1 MVARE
6 YYSGQLQR
14 LWLDVVDKS
23 VSLPMG
29 ENSLY
34 VAYYASAEM
43 GCHLALDWTLPDHL
57 LDLFCEFRCLTNGV
71 ALPAGKGLIG
81 ALSACGLEHIPMVEK
96 KEMRELAMRGGPYS
110 PEEQVAL
117 LDYCQTDVDA
127 LVALLP
133 EMVPKISI
141 DHALIRGRYMQAVSR
156 MESVG
161 VPVDLQ
167 LLERLRA
174 GWDSIQDDLIA
185 DVDEDFGVYE
195 GRSFKTDRFAEYLN
209 RNQMAWPRLL
219 SGSLDLQDKT
229 FRSMAKIHPQL
240 SSLREL
246 RHSLNQMRFNE
257 FRVSLDGRNRTLLSP
272 FQSKTGRNQPS
283 NSRYI
288 FGSSV
293 WLRGLIKPAE
303 GWGIAYIDWSQ
314 QEFGIAAALSG
325 DEAMMRA
332 YASGDPY
339 LEFAKLAGAVPSD
352 ATKKSHPKER
362 ALFKATVL
370 AVQYGMGA
378 EALAER
384 IQQPVIVAKDLLRKH
399 RQTFQ
404 TFWEWSDRNV
414 DYALLHNRLWTVFGW
429 QIQVAGQ
436 PNPRSLANFPMQ
448 ANGAEMLRIACILM
462 TEAGIRVCAPVHDA
476 VLIEAPLEELE
487 ARVKESQELMREA
500 SRQVLGDFELT
511 TDADIYRYPERYRDE
526 ERGGAF
532 WDKVMGLLPKNLLI
546 MD

>member
-1 MVARE
+1 
-6 YYSGQLQR
+6 
-14 LWLDVVDKS
+14 
-23 VSLPMG
+23 MG
-29 ENSLY
+29 ENTLY

-43 GCHLALDWTLPDHL
+43 GCHLTLNWDLPHIL
-57 LDLFCEFRCLTNGV
+57 LDLFCEFRCQTNGLK
-71 ALPAGKGLIG
+71 LPVRNNLLG
-81 ALSACGLEHIPMVEK
+81 ALSIHGLEHISLVEK
-96 KEMRELAMRGGPYS
+96 EEMRELALRGGPYS
-110 PEEQVAL
+110 SAEKLAL

-133 EMVPKISI
+133 KMAPEISI
-141 DHALIRGRYMQAVSR
+141 DHALIRGRYMRAVAR

-161 VPVDLQ
+161 IPIDLP
-167 LLERLRA
+167 LLKRLQA
-174 GWDSIQDDLIA
+174 NWESIQDNLIS
-185 DVDEDFGVYE
+185 DVDQDFGVYE
-195 GRSFKTDRFAEYLN
+195 GRVFKKDLFSEYLS
-209 RNQMAWPRLL
+209 RHQLAWPRLP
-219 SGSLDLQDKT
+219 SGSLDLRDKT
-229 FRSMAKIHPQL
+229 FRSMAKVL
-240 SSLREL
+240 SQISLLREL
-246 RHSLNQMRFNE
+246 RHSLGQMRLNKFE
-257 FRVSLDGRNRTLLSP
+257 VGLDGRNRTMLSA
-272 FQSKTGRNQPS
+272 FGGKTGRNQPS
-283 NSRYI
+283 TTEFI

-293 WLRGLIKPAE
+293 WLRGLIKPLE
-303 GWGIAYIDWSQ
+303 GWGIAYLDWSQ

-325 DEAMMRA
+325 DLAMKRA

-339 LEFAKLAGAVPSD
+339 LEFAKLAGAVPPD
-352 ATKKSHPKER
+352 ATKKSHPNER
-362 ALFKATVL
+362 ALYKQTVL
-370 AVQYGMGA
+370 AVNYGMGA

-429 QIQVAGQ
+429 QPQVAGQ

-487 ARVKESQELMREA
+487 VRVKQAQELMREA
-500 SRQVLGDFELT
+500 SRQVLGGFELT
-511 TDADIYRYPERYRDE
+511 TDADVYRYPDRYRDE

-532 WDKVMGLLPKNLLI
+532 WDKVMGLLLSI
-546 MD
+546 